1 MSSREITVSAPGS
14 LMLMGEHAVLHGR
27 RALCAALDQRLHV
40 QARARD
46 DQRIRIRSS
55 LGALE
60 ATLDTLT
67 VQAPFTFVLATLLR
81 QRRRLTHGL
90 DIVIKA
96 EFSHQIGFG
105 SSAAVTVALLRA
117 LDELFALGLRTP
129 AKFLV
134 ETRAIIQSVQG
145 CGSGADAAASLCG
158 GIVLYRAAPQ
168 QLRVLPVAP
177 QLTAVYSGYKT
188 PTPEVIA
195 LVDRRR
201 QHNPALFAKLF
212 DLMDDCV
219 ARAVPL
225 IGKKDW
231 AGFGALLDFHH
242 GLQAALGVNT
252 PELEQICQQLRKTPG
267 IHGAKISGSGLGDC
281 AVGLG
286 RLCGTWKAQ
295 PMYRLQVAR
304 AGARVEA

>member
-1 MSSREITVSAPGS
+1 MPSRAIIISAPGS

-27 RALCAALDQRLHV
+27 RALCAAIDQRIRVGL
-40 QARARD
+40 RLRND
-46 DQRIRIRSS
+46 RRIRIRSA

-60 ATLDTLT
+60 TTLDTLKI
-67 VQAPFTFVLATLLR
+67 QPPFTFVLATLLR
-81 QRRRLTHGL
+81 QHRRLTHGL
-90 DIVIKA
+90 DIIIEA

-117 LDELFALGLRTP
+117 LDEVFALGLRTP
-129 AKFLV
+129 AKFLK
-134 ETRAIIQSVQG
+134 EACAIIHGVQG

-158 GIVLYRAAPQ
+158 GIVLYRTEPQ
-168 QLRVLPVAP
+168 QLRVLPGAP

-195 LVDRRR
+195 SVEGQR
-201 QHNPALFAKLF
+201 QRNPPLFAKLF

-231 AGFGALLDFHH
+231 AGFGAVLNFHH

-252 PELEQICQQLRKTPG
+252 PELEQICQRLRQTPG

-286 RLCGTWKAQ
+286 RLCGTWKTQ

-304 AGARVEA
+304 DGARVET

>member
-1 MSSREITVSAPGS
+1 MPSREINASAPGS

-27 RALCAALDQRLHV
+27 RALCAALDQRMHV
-40 QARARD
+40 QLRARSD
-46 DQRIRIRSS
+46 RRIRIRSA
-55 LGALE
+55 LGTLE
-60 ATLDTLT
+60 TTLDTLK
-67 VQAPFTFVLATLLR
+67 VQPPFTFVLATLLR
-81 QRRRLTHGL
+81 QHRRLTHGL
-90 DIVIKA
+90 DLVIKA

-105 SSAAVTVALLRA
+105 SSAAVTVALLKA
-117 LDELFALGLRTP
+117 LDELFALGLNTP
-129 AKFLV
+129 AKFLK
-134 ETRAIIQSVQG
+134 EARAIIHGVQG

-158 GIVLYRAAPQ
+158 GIVLYRAEPQ

-177 QLTAVYSGYKT
+177 PLTAVYSGYKT

-195 LVDRRR
+195 IVDRQR
-201 QHNPALFAKLF
+201 QRNPSLFASLF

-225 IGKKDW
+225 IAKNDW
-231 AGFGALLDFHH
+231 ASFGALLNFHH

-252 PELEQICQQLRKTPG
+252 PELEQICQQLRQASG

-286 RLCGTWKAQ
+286 RTRKKLAAF
-295 PMYRLQVAR
+295 PLYRLQVDR
-304 AGARVEA
+304 AGVRVES